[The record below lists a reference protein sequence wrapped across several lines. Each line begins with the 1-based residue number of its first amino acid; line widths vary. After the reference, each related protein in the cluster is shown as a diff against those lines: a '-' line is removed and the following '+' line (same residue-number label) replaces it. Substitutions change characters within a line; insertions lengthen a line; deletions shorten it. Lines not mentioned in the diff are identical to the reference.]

1 MRQKA
6 LASLILL
13 IFLISV
19 EVVAGGLRLDFIA
32 KSTGNDKD
40 NSMSTYS
47 YIKEPRIEE
56 TGHTRG
62 LKSGSFNYF
71 KDGSKIDFYETLM
84 LDYGNAT
91 NISNSS
97 LSHTLN
103 LTFEGGL
110 GISEMYG
117 SGLYP
122 NNRGLAAWKKIRY
135 ETSNYLK
142 TKDGEK
148 IRDFKA
154 NKFWVNSAAN
164 MYTRDDESVY
174 SFDYQASA
182 EDAVLET
189 RDYAGWSNRTGSRR
203 IDVEHST
210 MMTGDFDVTN
220 IFQETMFPGPD
231 VLGDWL
237 PCCFNSTIPSLRQP
251 ENPWPSQVI
260 ISTLK
265 EYPFQP
271 KIACKGGFKE
281 ECGDWQQNET
291 TKEWEKTCKLNP
303 SAIGQSTT
311 EGFKEECGEWE
322 QNKITKEWEKTCKLN
337 PSAIEG
343 QICKD
348 GYKDCPESGC
358 PGFECIKTFNDDQ
371 YDYAPEVEVFGKK
384 INAIQAIYSY
394 GKLPENDSILLY
406 PVSVRNIGINTL
418 NDVTLKGILTGDFK
432 PICIYVNSSNGPINL
447 TQEIEWDAT
456 RTSFIYN
463 IGDLTRSA
471 GRKIYLLAAITG
483 NADPDEAKFSASGN
497 TTEDLIVKDEASWL
511 PIDPIELGYAHKAIK
526 LPDLWENVNPIMLD
540 KGQVQV
546 NNTSWIFDLSITNE
560 NKSSLLED
568 VNLVLN
574 LSALATTPELAYE
587 VVDGRFNRLIKPL
600 NEKILELE
608 LQNVDP
614 SKTNEI
620 QIVIS
625 ENITEKFSDINASV
639 KGSLNKKSYEQD
651 GGGEIPSKDIKYKD
665 QLSDAEKAMSR

>member
-6 LASLILL
+6 LTSLILL

-19 EVVAGGLRLDFIA
+19 EVVAGGLRLDFSA
-32 KSTGNDKD
+32 HSTGGDE

-71 KDGSKIDFYETLM
+71 KDGSKIEFNETLM

-103 LTFEGGL
+103 LTFKGDL

-154 NKFWVNSAAN
+154 NEIWVNSAAN
-164 MYTRDDESVY
+164 MYTRDEESVY
-174 SFDYQASA
+174 SFDYNANA
-182 EDAVLET
+182 KDAVLET

-210 MMTGDFDVTN
+210 MMTGDFEVTN

-260 ISTLK
+260 ISTLQ

-303 SAIGQSTT
+303 SAIGQSTA
-311 EGFKEECGEWE
+311 EGFKEECGEWQ
-322 QNKITKEWEKTCKLN
+322 QNKDTKEWEKTCKLN
-337 PSAIEG
+337 PSSIEG

-348 GYKDCPESGC
+348 GFKDCPESGC
-358 PGFECIKTFNDDQ
+358 PGYECIKTFNDDQ

-384 INAIQAIYSY
+384 LNAIQAIYSY
-394 GKLPENDSILLY
+394 GNLPENESYVLY

-418 NDVTLKGILTGDFK
+418 NDVKLKGSLPNEFD
-432 PICIYVNSSNGPINL
+432 PICIYAMSASDSHINL
-447 TQEIEWDAT
+447 TQGIEWDST
-456 RTSFIYN
+456 RKSFTYVID
-463 IGDLTRSA
+463 DLTRSA
-471 GRKIYLLAAITG
+471 GRKIYLLATG
-483 NADPDEAKFSASGN
+483 NADPDEAKFSVTGN
-497 TTEDLIVKDEASWL
+497 TTEDLIVKDDASWL
-511 PIDPIELGYAHKAIK
+511 PIDPIDLDYAHNVIK
-526 LPDLWENVNPIMLD
+526 LQGSEEPVNPIELE

-546 NNTSWIFDLSITNE
+546 NDTTWILALSVRNKDDTILLKDVKLEVDLSGLNTPMLIYEVIDTE
-560 NKSSLLED
+560 T
-568 VNLVLN
+568 VNLIEMP
-574 LSALATTPELAYE
+574 A
-587 VVDGRFNRLIKPL
+587 D
-600 NEKILELE
+600 KILKLHDI
-608 LQNVDP
+608 DP
-614 SKTNEI
+614 GKTNEI
-620 QIVIS
+620 HIVIP
-625 ENITEKFSDINASV
+625 ENITDKYTFIDPSV
-639 KGSLNKKSYEQD
+639 SGSLNGKQFPPI
-651 GGGEIPSKDIKYKD
+651 GGGVFVPAK
-665 QLSDAEKAMSR
+665 EKIIELLNKAQDKMRQRG